1 MLTPVVFRD
10 EAIPAHWKEILK
22 NGGQIFRRN
31 FAPLRGVAVRAKK
44 SGLAVMPVDFMEGL
58 LAIGTGLALVPIVDH
73 VPDHATF
80 RVGFNL
86 REACLSAILAR
97 ALIQTNVVFAE
108 RRFAGSVDNIG
119 VHGGMVCRF
128 GASDDALAAIAKV
141 RAHRHGQ
148 AESHRD
154 NHQHSNRCENSEW
167 EYSWD
172 LLNRLEE
179 NRDSRKE
186 MQDRDQRGRMRKE
199 IAGD

>member
-1 MLTPVVFRD
+1 MLTPVVIRD

-22 NGGQIFRRN
+22 NGGQILRRN

-86 REACLSAILAR
+86 REACLSAILALRPMR

-108 RRFAGSVDNIG
+108 RRFAGSVDNID

-128 GASDDALAAIAKV
+128 GASDDEHTAMVRPKATATIISTAIAARIRVGIFMGPPKP
-141 RAHRHGQ
+141 
-148 AESHRD
+148 
-154 NHQHSNRCENSEW
+154 
-167 EYSWD
+167 
-172 LLNRLEE
+172 
-179 NRDSRKE
+179 
-186 MQDRDQRGRMRKE
+186 
-199 IAGD
+199 AGGKPGLP

>member
-44 SGLAVMPVDFMEGL
+44 IGLAVMPVDFMEGL

-86 REACLSAILAR
+86 REACLSAILALRPTR

-108 RRFAGSVDNIG
+108 RRFAGSVDNID

-128 GASDDALAAIAKV
+128 GASDDALAAIARYEHSAMVRPKATATIISTAIAARIKV
-141 RAHRHGQ
+141 GIFMG
-148 AESHRD
+148 SP
-154 NHQHSNRCENSEW
+154 
-167 EYSWD
+167 
-172 LLNRLEE
+172 
-179 NRDSRKE
+179 KP
-186 MQDRDQRGRMRKE
+186 
-199 IAGD
+199 AGGKPGLP